1 MNLLKPF
8 IATAG
13 FLLAMHTTTAP
24 AEQVKIYDQPPS
36 AEEMGR
42 VLFDQSPES
51 SEPSSDVKMRSIS
64 FGTKTPP
71 VPKNKVEAKP
81 RHSISK
87 HKAIAKSAG
96 HKNPVGPKNKA
107 RPSQAPAL
115 VSIGLPIKFT
125 YNSDEILAT
134 SLPFLEEVGKMLTLP
149 KYVAKRLVIEG
160 HTDAIGSDSYNK
172 TLSQQ
177 RANAVKHYLNQ
188 HFGIAE
194 ARLRAYGLGES
205 RPLPDYSP
213 DDEANRRVQFYSATQ
228 N

>member
-1 MNLLKPF
+1 MNLLKPLIASTGF
-8 IATAG
+8 I
-13 FLLAMHTTTAP
+13 LALHTTTAP
-24 AEQVKIYDQPPS
+24 AEQVQIYDQPPS

-42 VLFDQSPES
+42 VLFDQSSES

-71 VPKNKVEAKP
+71 VPKNKVEASSK
-81 RHSISK
+81 HSISK
-87 HKAIAKSAG
+87 HNTTTKPAG
-96 HKNPVGPKNKA
+96 HKNPVGSKDKA

-115 VSIGLPIKFT
+115 MSIGLPIKFT
-125 YNSDEILAT
+125 YNSDEIVAT

-149 KYVAKRLVIEG
+149 KYTAKRLVIEG

-194 ARLRAYGLGES
+194 TRLRAYGLGES

-213 DDEANRRVQFYSATQ
+213 DDEANRRVQFYSA